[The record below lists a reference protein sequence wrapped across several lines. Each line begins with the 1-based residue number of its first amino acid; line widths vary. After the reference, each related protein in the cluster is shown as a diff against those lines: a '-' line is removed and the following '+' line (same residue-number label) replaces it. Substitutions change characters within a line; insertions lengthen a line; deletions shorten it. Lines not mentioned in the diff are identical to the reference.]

1 MSSRAQVL
9 LNPPGAQGSRELTE
23 VRDGQLLAVS
33 VDTLV
38 AGVHFPTD
46 TPPRDI
52 GHKVLAVNLSDMA
65 AMGAEPAWVTLCLTL
80 SEDEPDWLDDF
91 ADGFLALARR
101 FEVQILT
108 VEKTRGPLSFTVE
121 IGGTVLQPQALR
133 RDGAQPGDLIFV
145 TGTLGDAGAALAA
158 LQGHWALADATFA
171 ALSARLHRPEPR
183 VHEGLALRGLATS
196 AIDLSDGLAPDL
208 GHILERSGVGA
219 ALEVEQIPLS
229 PSILEALGQEAAW
242 HAALTSGDDYE
253 LCVTLPPDR
262 QDALT
267 QVWQALACPMTPIGR
282 VVKQRGL
289 SCRRH
294 DGTGFVVGRG
304 YEHFT

>member
-1 MSSRAQVL
+1 MSSPAQIL
-9 LNPPGAQGSRELTE
+9 LNPPDAQSARGLAE
-23 VRDGQLLAVS
+23 VRDGQALAVS

-65 AMGAEPAWVTLCLTL
+65 AMGAEPVWVTLCLTL
-80 SEDEPDWLDDF
+80 SEDEPDWLDNF
-91 ADGFLALARR
+91 ADGFLSLARR

-108 VEKTRGPLSFTVE
+108 VERTRGPLSFTVE
-121 IGGTVLQPQALR
+121 IGGTVPQHQALR
-133 RDGAQPGDLIFV
+133 RDGARPGELIFV

-158 LQGHWALADATFA
+158 VQKHLSLPDTTLA
-171 ALSARLHRPEPR
+171 ALLARLNRPEPR
-183 VHEGLALRGLATS
+183 VQEGLALRGLASS
-196 AIDLSDGLAPDL
+196 AIDVSDGLTPDL
-208 GHILERSGVGA
+208 GHILESSGVGA

-253 LCVTLPPDR
+253 LCFTLPPDR
-262 QDALT
+262 QHALAR
-267 QVWQALACPMTPIGR
+267 VWRALACPITPIGR

-289 SCRRH
+289 TCRRA
-294 DGTGFVVGRG
+294 DGTGFAVGHG